1 MATTKVSGE
10 LVDLR
15 GGLPDFSLAATN
27 TVSYLNA
34 GGGNQYNFNG
44 AYGLYGVVNGTFVLS
59 SVSSSHPIAILNNG
73 KTSLISYT
81 GAVNEGSQTGP
92 DGNTYTYYSGD
103 VTITVSGNFDVV
115 SYACKIHGYM
125 GGQNNLIYT
134 NLHSELGLKIP
145 TGTNTNR
152 PATDVAGMIR
162 NNTNEASEG
171 SASCEEY
178 YNGAAWKKINNVPP
192 PPPLAFKTVL
202 YAGNG
207 SSNSITGLGFQPD
220 WVWIKQRD
228 TAVENHNL
236 YDSSRGVR
244 NFLTTNNNAANVFG
258 SAQRLNA
265 FDSDGFTIG
274 SDNEIN
280 DSGSNYVAWCWKANG
295 GTTSSN
301 TDGSVTSTVQPYA
314 EAGFSI
320 VQWSGTG
327 SASTIGHGLGITPEL
342 IIAKSTSGTGDW
354 QVYVEPLGNGN
365 KLVVNSTGGSSSTT
379 RFDSTSPT
387 TSVFTFNNSGLSTDQ
402 IAYCFAS
409 VAGYSKIGSYTGNGN
424 TGQSITGLG
433 FSPNFLMIKIT
444 DATDNWVILDSV
456 RGGTNILAPNSTAQE
471 YSESGVNIT
480 FDSDGFS
487 LSGSGAGQG
496 QVNGNG
502 NSYIYMAFLTA

>member
-10 LVDLR
+10 LVDLNE
-15 GGLPDFSLAATN
+15 AA
-27 TVSYLNA
+27 
-34 GGGNQYNFNG
+34 
-44 AYGLYGVVNGTFVLS
+44 
-59 SVSSSHPIAILNNG
+59 
-73 KTSLISYT
+73 
-81 GAVNEGSQTGP
+81 
-92 DGNTYTYYSGD
+92 
-103 VTITVSGNFDVV
+103 
-115 SYACKIHGYM
+115 
-125 GGQNNLIYT
+125 
-134 NLHSELGLKIP
+134 SESGLKMP
-145 TGTNTNR
+145 SGTQVNR
-152 PATDVAGMIR
+152 PTAVAGQIR
-162 NNTNEASEG
+162 NNTNETSES
-171 SASCEEY
+171 SASCMEY
-178 YNGAAWKKINNVPP
+178 YKSGAWQKINNVPP

-301 TDGSVTSTVQPYA
+301 SDGSVTSTVQPYA

-320 VQWSGTG
+320 VTATAPSSGVFTV
-327 SASTIGHGLGITPEL
+327 GHGLNAEL
-342 IIAKSTSGTGDW
+342 DLYVIKNTS
-354 QVYVEPLGNGN
+354 
-365 KLVVNSTGGSSSTT
+365 STGGWITYVRALGADKYIEINGT
-379 RFDSTSPT
+379 AGAGTSANFWDNTNPT
-387 TSVFTFNNSGLSTDQ
+387 SSVFTMNAGSVITGSSTF
-402 IAYCFAS
+402 IAYCFKS
-409 VAGYSKIGSYTGNGN
+409 IDGYSKISTYTGNGN

-480 FDSDGFS
+480 FDTDGFS

>member
-10 LVDLR
+10 LVDLNE
-15 GGLPDFSLAATN
+15 S
-27 TVSYLNA
+27 
-34 GGGNQYNFNG
+34 
-44 AYGLYGVVNGTFVLS
+44 
-59 SVSSSHPIAILNNG
+59 
-73 KTSLISYT
+73 TSES
-81 GAVNEGSQTGP
+81 
-92 DGNTYTYYSGD
+92 
-103 VTITVSGNFDVV
+103 
-115 SYACKIHGYM
+115 
-125 GGQNNLIYT
+125 
-134 NLHSELGLKIP
+134 GLKIP
-145 TGTNTNR
+145 TGTQFNR
-152 PATDVAGMIR
+152 PATDVAGMVR
-162 NNTNEASEG
+162 NNTNETSES

-207 SSNSITGLGFQPD
+207 SSKSITGLGFQPD

-244 NFLTTNNNAANVFG
+244 NFITTNSNAANVFG

-265 FDSDGFTIG
+265 FDSDGFTVG
-274 SDNEIN
+274 TDNEIN

-301 TDGSVTSTVQPYA
+301 TDGSTTSTVQVYP

-320 VQWSGTG
+320 SIATWAGQ
-327 SASTIGHGLGITPEL
+327 STIGHGLGKTPEV
-342 IIAKSTSGTGDW
+342 IIQKGLSAAENWFVYHSALGTGKYI
-354 QVYVEPLGNGN
+354 QLNGTAG
-365 KLVVNSTGGSSSTT
+365 VQTRADSFSTVNSTIIENDTT
-379 RFDSTSPT
+379 
-387 TSVFTFNNSGLSTDQ
+387 G
-402 IAYCFAS
+402 AS
-409 VAGYSKIGSYTGNGN
+409 VEYITYSFVSVDGYSKFGSYTGNGN

-480 FDSDGFS
+480 FDTDGFS

>member
-10 LVDLR
+10 LVDLNE
-15 GGLPDFSLAATN
+15 S
-27 TVSYLNA
+27 
-34 GGGNQYNFNG
+34 
-44 AYGLYGVVNGTFVLS
+44 
-59 SVSSSHPIAILNNG
+59 
-73 KTSLISYT
+73 TSES
-81 GAVNEGSQTGP
+81 
-92 DGNTYTYYSGD
+92 
-103 VTITVSGNFDVV
+103 
-115 SYACKIHGYM
+115 
-125 GGQNNLIYT
+125 
-134 NLHSELGLKIP
+134 GLKIP
-145 TGTNTNR
+145 TGTNANR
-152 PATDVAGMIR
+152 PATDVAGMVR

-236 YDSSRGVR
+236 YDSSRGIR
-244 NFLTTNNNAANVFG
+244 NYLVTNSTAANVFG

-274 SDNEIN
+274 NDNEIN
-280 DSGSNYVAWCWKANG
+280 DGSSNYVAWCWKANG

-301 TDGSVTSTVQPYA
+301 SDGSITSTVQVNND
-314 EAGFSI
+314 AGFSI
-320 VQWSGTG
+320 VKYTG
-327 SASTIGHGLGITPEL
+327 NGVNGSTVGHGLGVAPEVM
-342 IIAKSTSGTGDW
+342 IIKSLDTALYWAIYHKYNTGSSGNSATERLKLPGTGA
-354 QVYVEPLGNGN
+354 
-365 KLVVNSTGGSSSTT
+365 SATT
-379 RFDSTSPT
+379 SIYWDSTEPGA
-387 TSVFTFNNSGLSTDQ
+387 SVFTIGTDTDVNTNNDEF
-402 IAYCFAS
+402 IAYCFTS
-409 VAGYSKIGSYTGNGN
+409 ISGFSKFGSYTGNGN

-480 FDSDGFS
+480 FDTDGFT
-487 LSGSGAGQG
+487 LSGSGGGQG

>member
-10 LVDLR
+10 LVDLNE
-15 GGLPDFSLAATN
+15 AA
-27 TVSYLNA
+27 
-34 GGGNQYNFNG
+34 
-44 AYGLYGVVNGTFVLS
+44 
-59 SVSSSHPIAILNNG
+59 
-73 KTSLISYT
+73 
-81 GAVNEGSQTGP
+81 
-92 DGNTYTYYSGD
+92 
-103 VTITVSGNFDVV
+103 
-115 SYACKIHGYM
+115 
-125 GGQNNLIYT
+125 
-134 NLHSELGLKIP
+134 SESGLKMP
-145 TGTNTNR
+145 SGTQVNR
-152 PATDVAGMIR
+152 PTAVAGQIR
-162 NNTNEASEG
+162 NNTNETSES
-171 SASCEEY
+171 SASCMEY
-178 YNGAAWKKINNVPP
+178 YKSGAWQKINNVPP

-244 NFLTTNNNAANVFG
+244 NFLTTNNNAANNFG

-301 TDGSVTSTVQPYA
+301 SDGSVTSTVQPYA

-320 VQWSGTG
+320 VTATAPSSGVFTV
-327 SASTIGHGLGITPEL
+327 GHGLNAEL
-342 IIAKSTSGTGDW
+342 DLYVIKNTS
-354 QVYVEPLGNGN
+354 
-365 KLVVNSTGGSSSTT
+365 STGGWITYVRALGADKYIEINGT
-379 RFDSTSPT
+379 AGAGTSANFWDNTNPT
-387 TSVFTFNNSGLSTDQ
+387 SSVFTMNAGSVITGSSTF
-402 IAYCFAS
+402 IAYCFKS
-409 VAGYSKIGSYTGNGN
+409 IDGYSKISTYTGNGN

-480 FDSDGFS
+480 FDTDGFS

>member
-1 MATTKVSGE
+1 MATTKIIPGV
-10 LVDLR
+10 LDLNE
-15 GGLPDFSLAATN
+15 AA
-27 TVSYLNA
+27 
-34 GGGNQYNFNG
+34 
-44 AYGLYGVVNGTFVLS
+44 
-59 SVSSSHPIAILNNG
+59 
-73 KTSLISYT
+73 
-81 GAVNEGSQTGP
+81 
-92 DGNTYTYYSGD
+92 
-103 VTITVSGNFDVV
+103 
-115 SYACKIHGYM
+115 
-125 GGQNNLIYT
+125 
-134 NLHSELGLKIP
+134 SESGLKIP
-145 TGTNTNR
+145 TGTNNNR
-152 PATDVAGMIR
+152 PATDVAGMVR

-178 YNGAAWKKINNVPP
+178 YNGAAWKKINNVAP

-228 TAVENHNL
+228 SAVENHNL
-236 YDSSRGVR
+236 YDSSRGIR
-244 NFLTTNNNAANVFG
+244 NFLVTNSNAANVFG

-301 TDGSVTSTVQPYA
+301 SEGSQSTTVQVNT

-320 VQWSGTG
+320 VTGAMGSSG
-327 SASTIGHGLGITPEL
+327 SSTFGHGLGAVPEV
-342 IIAKSTSGTGDW
+342 IIVKDLQNANAW
-354 QVYVEPLGNGN
+354 VVYHVALGAGKEIRLNE
-365 KLVVNSTGGSSSTT
+365 TQAATSSTT
-379 RFDSTSPT
+379 PWGDTTPTSTVYT
-387 TSVFTFNNSGLSTDQ
+387 GGNGYIANAGADY
-402 IAYCFAS
+402 IAYCFTPI
-409 VAGYSKIGSYTGNGN
+409 AGYSKFGSYTGNGN
-424 TGQSITGLG
+424 AGQSITGLG

-456 RGGTNILAPNSTAQE
+456 RGGANILAPNSNAQE
-471 YSESGVNIT
+471 FSESGVNIT
-480 FDSDGFS
+480 FDTDGFT
-487 LSGSGAGQG
+487 LSGSGGGQG